1 MKRFL
6 FVCQDFLCY
15 IYNTINNKQMKK
27 IKEMVDSALSK
38 RDAMQMLETWRIF
51 RGLND
56 TLYNKGKIY
65 IKEVWG

>member
-1 MKRFL
+1 
-6 FVCQDFLCY
+6 
-15 IYNTINNKQMKK
+15 MKK

-56 TLYNKGKIY
+56 TLYNKGKAY